1 MSNFYMDAHMNFD
14 LYKNSDLILDEIERN
29 HSYTIAMTNLPELY
43 ERYHLKYQGF
53 KYIRIALG
61 LHPELAFQYKY
72 QIDTFRRLVNST
84 RFIGEIG
91 LDFTTQDKE
100 NRKAQIEVFS
110 AIISMC
116 KSPKKI
122 LSVHSRRAEKE
133 CIEIMGD
140 FPGKVILHWYS
151 GSMYIL
157 KNAVERG
164 YYFSI
169 NHQMILTNNGRKII
183 NQIPMSQILIESD
196 APFTNGLSAKYSLSF
211 MKEIYLYLSSSKGLS
226 FSDTQYAI
234 KNNLRRVLT

>member
-1 MSNFYMDAHMNFD
+1 
-14 LYKNSDLILDEIERN
+14 
-29 HSYTIAMTNLPELY
+29 
-43 ERYHLKYQGF
+43 
-53 KYIRIALG
+53 
-61 LHPELAFQYKY
+61 
-72 QIDTFRRLVNST
+72 
-84 RFIGEIG
+84 
-91 LDFTTQDKE
+91 
-100 NRKAQIEVFS
+100 
-110 AIISMC
+110 MC